1 MVTLHV
7 LPPTLP
13 GQPRRS
19 APITSRAAGLSRPL
33 PSRAP
38 RSPGTIGPRGPE
50 LKPGGVGG
58 RAQSGVP
65 GHRVP
70 LSLPQ
75 VHGPAGQPAVPE
87 GPPCSRCV
95 YGCCRHH
102 TRSRETIGFSR
113 APLRQRAARTL
124 RGREERRLVGDGV
137 CGGER
142 LGRESQGEPSASLCT
157 ALE

>member
-1 MVTLHV
+1 MVRASPDAARTAAAQRSDHLTRRGPF
-7 LPPTLP
+7 PPPPQPGSTLP
-13 GQPRRS
+13 RHH
-19 APITSRAAGLSRPL
+19 RAARPWAKAGGGGSRP
-33 PSRAP
+33 
-38 RSPGTIGPRGPE
+38 
-50 LKPGGVGG
+50 
-58 RAQSGVP
+58 AQSGVP
-65 GHRVP
+65 GNRVP

-102 TRSRETIGFSR
+102 TRSQETIGFSR

>member
-19 APITSRAAGLSRPL
+19 APITSRAAGPSRPL

-50 LKPGGVGG
+50 LKPGG
-58 RAQSGVP
+58 
-65 GHRVP
+65 GHRAAFP
-70 LSLPQ
+70 ATGSLSPYPRFMARPGSLR
-75 VHGPAGQPAVPE
+75 
-87 GPPCSRCV
+87 GPPSSRCV